1 MEIESSSNNSHQ
13 TKVKTNCCK
22 NVVDQ
27 VKISDRFESVNLD
40 LNLWDVDLS
49 FNVPILKVS
58 VTTNSISQY
67 YFGLSPPPLISTSLT
82 ILFDTFL
89 I

>member
-22 NVVDQ
+22 NLVDQ

-40 LNLWDVDLS
+40 LNL
-49 FNVPILKVS
+49 
-58 VTTNSISQY
+58 
-67 YFGLSPPPLISTSLT
+67 
-82 ILFDTFL
+82 
-89 I
+89 